1 MFYISSSVLKQY
13 ILHSTGL
20 VTFQNK
26 RLIAT
31 IRHLVQ
37 IVFHYLRH
45 SSRGS
50 GIKRVIS
57 AFSFPPA
64 HFPKPLHFLSH
75 KNVIW
80 FYKSLF
86 IAISFGAKFPSHYLA
101 RRLPPVP
108 PPPVFPPSFAAASKN
123 GDDVHSDSEFTLE
136 VAHFVFTWSHVFSFF
151 LGSCVNFNVSQS

>member
-57 AFSFPPA
+57 AFSFPS
-64 HFPKPLHFLSH
+64 HFLSR
-75 KNVIW
+75 
-80 FYKSLF
+80 SLLAPNF
-86 IAISFGAKFPSHYLA
+86 LAITSPAVCLLSRHRQCFHPL
-101 RRLPPVP
+101 LPPHLKM
-108 PPPVFPPSFAAASKN
+108 AMM
-123 GDDVHSDSEFTLE
+123 FTVTVSL
-136 VAHFVFTWSHVFSFF
+136 HLRLLILCSPGHMFFSFF